1 MIKFTWPP
9 SKPQRLRNT
18 HMTPPPPSLAFICRP
33 VLYSPPSLLCLRR
46 PTPLPPFSLKQCDL
60 PRKSSCLKAYSVLQD
75 LSWIQIVDTWVFSL
89 YVVTETFGSRKQL
102 DFVWT
107 KAPGCQLI
115 HFFHFFSF
123 FFPIIWHSF
132 IKNGGQTLTLLSSIF
147 LNSSFPNSSRQSSL
161 WSLATTLYLYCA
173 FTFFCSF
180 HSYEERRNYYSIEI
194 CRYLSREISTWCGC
208 QRTLNWYLH

>member
-18 HMTPPPPSLAFICRP
+18 HMTPPPPSLAFSCRP

-46 PTPLPPFSLKQCDL
+46 LTPLLPFSLKQCDL

-115 HFFHFFSF
+115 HCSPFSSRLFDPLSSRMGSNTHSIEFNLPELFFPEQQPAIKPMVISNNSLFVLCIYVFSF
-123 FFPIIWHSF
+123 
-132 IKNGGQTLTLLSSIF
+132 
-147 LNSSFPNSSRQSSL
+147 
-161 WSLATTLYLYCA
+161 
-173 FTFFCSF
+173 
-180 HSYEERRNYYSIEI
+180 
-194 CRYLSREISTWCGC
+194 IS
-208 QRTLNWYLH
+208 